1 MALLRPNLDF
11 ARGVLEVS
19 YAAEGLERPYRRI
32 SVPLSADPALFSPGR
47 PTTSRVCG
55 EDIVAQTY
63 RSSAL
68 SDFFSE
74 VLEVPCL
81 LARFPSGGHGR
92 SKRHAKAHLQLHQKP
107 YQAEPRIPGAFPG
120 LSTPPDS
127 DGETEQRPILL
138 SNESPILAINLASL
152 ASLNR
157 EIVSRGGSPVPA
169 EAFRANVVVGSLGE
183 RTGPLAYAED
193 HWSTM
198 RIGEQ
203 EFRMLGSCRRCH
215 MVCID
220 QNTAAKSEEPFTTLS
235 KTRRFGGKVFF
246 GTHMCHEPR
255 AGDRARDARLPL
267 IRVGDKVT
275 ADGRA

>member
-19 YAAEGLERPYRRI
+19 YAGEGLDPSHRRI
-32 SVPLSADPALFSPGR
+32 SVPLSADPALFSPGH
-47 PTTSRVCG
+47 PIASRVCG

-63 RSSAL
+63 GSSAL

-81 LARFPSGGHGR
+81 LARFPPGGQGR
-92 SKRHAKAHLQLHQKP
+92 SRRHAKAHLQVHQKT
-107 YQAEPRIPGAFPG
+107 YQAEPHVPGAFPG

-127 DGETEQRPILL
+127 DGETEQRAILL

-157 EIVSRGGSPVPA
+157 EIASSGGSPVPA
-169 EAFRANVVVGSLGE
+169 EAFRANVVLGSSSKE
-183 RTGPLAYAED
+183 PGPLAYAED

-198 RIGEQ
+198 KIGEQ
-203 EFRMLGSCRRCH
+203 DFRMLGSCRRCH

-255 AGDRARDARLPL
+255 AGDRARHARHPL

-275 ADGRA
+275 VDGRA